1 MQLIEERIKSLTP
14 ELQKEVL
21 DFIDFLVS
29 KYSLS
34 SVKTSKRIKSVGGSL
49 EKYKNVNLQKKEKG
63 AWAYVSLYPELPHE
77 IEKAEQQGA

>member
-34 SVKTSKRIKSVGGSL
+34 SVKT
-49 EKYKNVNLQKKEKG
+49 
-63 AWAYVSLYPELPHE
+63 
-77 IEKAEQQGA
+77 

>member
-14 ELQKEVL
+14 ELQKEVF

-34 SVKTSKRIKSVGGSL
+34 AVKTSKRIKSVGGSP
-49 EKYKNVNLQKKEKG
+49 EKYKNIF
-63 AWAYVSLYPELPHE
+63 Y
-77 IEKAEQQGA
+77 

>member
-49 EKYKNVNLQKKEKG
+49 EKYKNVNLQK
-63 AWAYVSLYPELPHE
+63 LLR
-77 IEKAEQQGA
+77 

>member
-1 MQLIEERIKSLTP
+1 MQLIEKRIKSLTP

-34 SVKTSKRIKSVGGSL
+34 SVKTSKRVKSVGGSL
-49 EKYKNVNLQKKEKG
+49 EKYKNINLQKKEKG
-63 AWAYVSLYPELPHE
+63 AWAEAAAVKHE
-77 IEKAEQQGA
+77 SR

>member
-34 SVKTSKRIKSVGGSL
+34 AVKTSKRIKSVGGSL
-49 EKYKNVNLQKKEKG
+49 EKYKNINLQKKEKG
-63 AWAYVSLYPELPHE
+63 AWAEAAAVKHE
-77 IEKAEQQGA
+77 NR

>member
-1 MQLIEERIKSLTP
+1 MQLIKERMKALTP

-34 SVKTSKRIKSVGGSL
+34 SIKTSKRIKSVGGSL
-49 EKYKNVNLQKKEKG
+49 EKYKNSKLQSKEKD
-63 AWAYVSLYPELPHE
+63 AWALAAAQKHE
-77 IEKAEQQGA
+77 NR

>member
-1 MQLIEERIKSLTP
+1 MQLLEERFKVLTP

-34 SVKTSKRIKSVGGSL
+34 SAQTSKRTKSVGGSL
-49 EKYKNVNLQKKEKG
+49 EKYKNNKLQSKEKS
-63 AWAYVSLYPELPHE
+63 AWSEAAADKHVNR
-77 IEKAEQQGA
+77 

>member
-1 MQLIEERIKSLTP
+1 MQLIEKKIKALTP

-49 EKYKNVNLQKKEKG
+49 EKYKNINLQKKEKG
-63 AWAYVSLYPELPHE
+63 AWAEAAAVKHE
-77 IEKAEQQGA
+77 NR